1 MEIEYGKA
9 YKFFLY
15 NLLSLNYHITF
26 LFTTFLLHSS
36 LFISFVKISYLKK
49 KSMRQSYLNSNKV

>member
-9 YKFFLY
+9 YKFFFY
-15 NLLSLNYHITF
+15 NLPSLNHHITF

-49 KSMRQSYLNSNKV
+49 NLCVKVI

>member
-9 YKFFLY
+9 YKLFFY

-49 KSMRQSYLNSNKV
+49 NLCVKVI